1 MNSVAQSQT
10 VTENFDL
17 FRLSKSKR
25 VVDLSPNTLRDYFQR
40 GLKAYRCG
48 KPVYVSKSELSD
60 FIRSGGPSRPCQAI
74 KPISARK

>member
-25 VVDLSPNTLRDYFQR
+25 VVDLAPNTLRTYFLR

-48 KPVYVSKSELSD
+48 KPVYVSKNELAD
-60 FIRSGGPSRPCQAI
+60 FIRSGGPSRPCRST
-74 KPISARK
+74 KSTARK